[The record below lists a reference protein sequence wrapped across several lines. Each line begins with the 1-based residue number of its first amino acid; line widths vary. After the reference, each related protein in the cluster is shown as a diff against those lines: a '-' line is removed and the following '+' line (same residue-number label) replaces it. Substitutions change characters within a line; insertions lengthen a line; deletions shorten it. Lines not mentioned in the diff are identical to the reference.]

1 MIGHRKI
8 VAYGSTPSST
18 LSFLVEMHVRVSYWL
33 PLDLSGWLSFQTNE
47 DIDWLHGFYDAIISE
62 YIPEPISGIDLPL
75 HLAEPSR
82 SAFRILTNDEY
93 AQMSTA
99 EILDIFSRQNIVI
112 TGITAEKRPFD
123 ADTLET
129 LTTMDTVVSIQGTF
143 YIF

>member
-1 MIGHRKI
+1 
-8 VAYGSTPSST
+8 
-18 LSFLVEMHVRVSYWL
+18 
-33 PLDLSGWLSFQTNE
+33 
-47 DIDWLHGFYDAIISE
+47 
-62 YIPEPISGIDLPL
+62 
-75 HLAEPSR
+75 
-82 SAFRILTNDEY
+82 
-93 AQMSTA
+93 MSTA